1 MTSQTIDRQKLIEA
15 VKQTH
20 RALSAINPKWA
31 MEAAELHQN
40 IIVRA
45 RKL

>member
-1 MTSQTIDRQKLIEA
+1 MTKLDPRKIIEA

-20 RALSAINPKWA
+20 RALLAVNPKWA

-40 IIVRA
+40 IIVAA
-45 RKL
+45 RKQ